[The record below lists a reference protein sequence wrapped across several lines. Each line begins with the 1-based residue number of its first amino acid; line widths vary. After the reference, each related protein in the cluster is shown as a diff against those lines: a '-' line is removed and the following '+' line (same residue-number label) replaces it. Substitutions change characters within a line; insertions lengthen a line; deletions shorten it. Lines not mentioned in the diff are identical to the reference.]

1 MLSGMVGSTFTYLF
15 DIIVFLY
22 NFFRVVCFRINER
35 HIRTN
40 LIPYPWIP
48 TWNQDLLISWAIPT
62 DVRLMVVDM
71 VQYIFR
77 FVLLTHW
84 YMRWYNHKWMII
96 FMGKTA
102 KFQKQLENGLLTS
115 NPIYSIRQQVLKTIA
130 LIFTDKKEYF
140 DMHVCTRSFTFCE
153 KHRFLIYRSWKNGFL
168 VQ

>member
-1 MLSGMVGSTFTYLF
+1 MLLGMVRSTFTYLF
-15 DIIVFLY
+15 DIIVFLFI
-22 NFFRVVCFRINER
+22 FFRVVCFRINER
-35 HIRTN
+35 QIRTN

-102 KFQKQLENGLLTS
+102 KVQKQLENGLLTS
-115 NPIYSIRQQVLKTIA
+115 NPIYSICQQVLKTIA

-153 KHRFLIYRSWKNGFL
+153 KAPISNIQILKNGFL

>member
-1 MLSGMVGSTFTYLF
+1 MLSGMVGSTFSYLF
-15 DIIVFLY
+15 DLIVFLY
-22 NFFRVVCFRINER
+22 NFFSVVCFRINER

-102 KFQKQLENGLLTS
+102 KVQKQLENGLLTS
-115 NPIYSIRQQVLKTIA
+115 NPIHSICQQVLKTIA

-140 DMHVCTRSFTFCE
+140 DMHVCTRTFTFCE

-168 VQ
+168 VK